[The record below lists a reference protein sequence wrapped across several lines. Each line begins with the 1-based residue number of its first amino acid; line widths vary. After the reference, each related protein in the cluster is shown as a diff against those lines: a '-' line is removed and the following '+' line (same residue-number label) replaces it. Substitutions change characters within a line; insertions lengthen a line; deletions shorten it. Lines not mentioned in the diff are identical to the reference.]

1 MAFKT
6 IVLKGDPLQMEL
18 KADAAITP
26 GMILVRT
33 TTGIKKH
40 ATAGGNVAPKLM
52 AIENSLEGQEIG
64 DDYSTG
70 DMCQFVA
77 LRPGDEAY
85 ALLADDETITVGEY
99 LESHGDGMLKAHA
112 TASGEPDYPE
122 AIVAVALEAVDTSS
136 STYEAGTRIH
146 VEIV

>member
-6 IVLKGDPLQMEL
+6 IVLKGDPLQKEL

-26 GMILVRT
+26 GMLLERT

-40 ATAGGNVAPKLM
+40 ATAGGDVRPTLF

-64 DDYSTG
+64 TDFAAA

-77 LRPGDEAY
+77 ARPGDEIF
-85 ALLADDETITVGEY
+85 ALLADDETITVGER
-99 LESHGDGMLKAHA
+99 LESHGDGMLKAYA
-112 TASGEPDYPE
+112 VASGEPDYYDR
-122 AIVAVALEAVDTSS
+122 IVGVALEAVDTSS

-146 VEIV
+146 IEVA